1 MSIQTQINNSFPI
14 LRSPL
19 APGIRPGPPGPGA
32 SAVPAA
38 GPPSW
43 RHPLSRAWF
52 ELYLSWHFVFRDLPA
67 SWYPSMLFTTAAW
80 RHVEGSALDLTVS
93 LLKSAV
99 LFWFYIYVFCVS
111 NQARGV
117 TEDRLNKPHRPL
129 VTGLISVPGA
139 YRRFWVGM
147 AVYTVLG
154 WLFGVL
160 EWVALWQSVVLLHN
174 FAGIAKRWYSKNLA
188 IGVGG
193 IVMLAAAWQ
202 IVAPIGA
209 VGWRWILVVIS
220 TFIAAISLQDLR
232 DIAGDRATGR
242 RTLPLVIGVW
252 PTRILVSA
260 AMAVLPVLTHFL
272 LFVPAS
278 PSPAVLLV
286 CGVALA
292 GMSWLTAVRCIVLRS
307 PQDDHRTYMTYT
319 YTFCVALLSAVV
331 VL

>member
-1 MSIQTQINNSFPI
+1 MTEPPFE
-14 LRSPL
+14 LG
-19 APGIRPGPPGPGA
+19 GIRATRSADDFAVFVYDPGGRA
-32 SAVPAA
+32 L
-38 GPPSW
+38 SW
-43 RHPLSRAWF
+43 RHPFSRAWF
-52 ELYLSWHFVFRDLPA
+52 ELYLSWRFVFRDLPA
-67 SWYPSMLFTTAAW
+67 SWYPSMLFTAAAW
-80 RHVEGSALDLTVS
+80 RHVEGSALDLAVS

-99 LFWFYIYVFCVS
+99 LFWVYIYVFCVS

-129 VTGLISVPGA
+129 VIGLISVPGA

-160 EWVALWQSVVLLHN
+160 EWVVLWQSVVLLHN
-174 FAGIAKRWYSKNLA
+174 FAGGAKRWYSKNLA
-188 IGVGG
+188 MVVGG

-209 VGWRWILVVIS
+209 VGWRWILVVIL
-220 TFIAAISLQDLR
+220 TFTAAISLQDLR
-232 DIAGDRATGR
+232 DIPGDRATGR
-242 RTLPLVIGVW
+242 RTLPLVLGVW
-252 PTRILVSA
+252 PTRILVCTV
-260 AMAVLPVLTHFL
+260 MAVLPVLAHVL

-278 PSPAVLLV
+278 PSPAALV
-286 CGVALA
+286 ACDLTLA

-307 PQDDHRTYMTYT
+307 PQADHRTYMTYT